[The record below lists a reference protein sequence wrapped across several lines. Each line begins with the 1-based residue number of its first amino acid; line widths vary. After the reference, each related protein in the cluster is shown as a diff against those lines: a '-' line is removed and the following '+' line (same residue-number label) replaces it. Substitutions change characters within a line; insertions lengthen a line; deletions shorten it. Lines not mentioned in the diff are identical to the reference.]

1 MALSTKFPLPY
12 AITNRLLMMFHCFIW
27 FRVLNE
33 FVFRF
38 MVVCMFF
45 IFYFNY
51 VISFLLLFIS
61 YICIGLGFF
70 YIVILFLNV
79 CTKFLKT

>member
-1 MALSTKFPLPY
+1 MQTKFPVPY

-33 FVFRF
+33 FVSRF

-45 IFYFNY
+45 
-51 VISFLLLFIS
+51 LFFI
-61 YICIGLGFF
+61 LTM
-70 YIVILFLNV
+70 LFL
-79 CTKFLKT
+79 FLCYSLPTTVLDWDFFT